1 VTQDLTVLLVGLD
14 SATFEE
20 LEEEEG
26 FSVETADELEEG
38 LARVLVPDAVVI
50 ALDGLG
56 PIETVGRIH
65 AHAPDAAVVVV
76 TDPTNEADGSVAR
89 HAGAEDHLVR
99 GAMPRGLLP
108 RAVRYATE
116 RRRLQRELSTTDRV
130 TGIPNIRG
138 FGAIAEHHLR
148 MADRAMLPVVFLFVR
163 LDGFTETMAGEGT
176 SGADEAARD
185 AAEVLMQAVRDSDV
199 PARIAPDTFC
209 VLLTGDAKG
218 AETLVLSRLVE
229 AIAVHNT
236 RSARQRPLSLSVGS
250 SLYDPEHPA
259 TLEQILESAGRHLAE
274 QSAADRSDTR

>member
-1 VTQDLTVLLVGLD
+1 VIQDLTVLLVGLD
-14 SATFEE
+14 NATFEE
-20 LEEEEG
+20 LEGEDG

-108 RAVRYATE
+108 RAIRYAAE
-116 RRRLQRELSTTDRV
+116 RRRLQRELATTDPV
-130 TGIPNIRG
+130 TGMPNIRG

-148 MADRAMLPVVFLFVR
+148 MADRAMHAVVFLFVR
-163 LDGFTETMAGEGT
+163 LEGFTETTSGEGA
-176 SGADEAARD
+176 SGADDAARD

-199 PARIAPDTFC
+199 PARVAPDTFC
-209 VLLTGDAKG
+209 VLLTGDAIG

-229 AIAVHNT
+229 AIAVHNA
-236 RSARQRPLSLSVGS
+236 RSGQPRPLSLSVGS

-274 QSAADRSDTR
+274 QSADDRSDTR